1 MIVTQTMFK
10 TLLKSLSKKFTAHS
24 IPFSILLLTEDIEDA
39 RYVPYFDGTIDVFPI
54 PTKLLD
60 YLL

>member
-1 MIVTQTMFK
+1 MFK

-24 IPFSILLLTEDIEDA
+24 IPFPILLLTKDFEDA
-39 RYVPYFDGTIDVFPI
+39 RYVAHFDGTIDVFPI
-54 PTKLLD
+54 KTIPTKLLD